1 MYRPFV
7 ARTPLTSV
15 YFGGGTSNRY
25 RADQYARLLQL
36 VRNLFPDLGGDTE
49 VTLAGIPQRFTRE
62 KLDARRTAGCTRVR
76 SGVQQPDDERIAL
89 SGRKQKAR
97 RASATL
103 G

>member
-15 YFGGGTSNRY
+15 YFGGGTSNLY

-49 VTLAGIPQRFTRE
+49 VTLEGIPQLFTRE
-62 KLDARRTAGCTRVR
+62 KLDAIFAGVFHVRRIVFAISSGCH
-76 SGVQQPDDERIAL
+76 G
-89 SGRKQKAR
+89 
-97 RASATL
+97 L
-103 G
+103 GTH